1 MIRAIIVDDE
11 PKNRRIL
18 RQLLEKFCPQ
28 VTVEHEAGSA
38 KEALEVI
45 ALSKPELLFLDIEM
59 PYGNAFDLLDQ
70 LVPVDFEIIFIT
82 AFDEYTLKAFKYSA
96 LDYLLKPVNIE
107 ELQAA
112 VDRAS
117 KRIHHKS
124 INQQLTHLLQN
135 IQSNKSPLSKIAV
148 PTNDSYVFVS
158 LPEILRLEARGNYT
172 CIYTSDGSKHISSR
186 NIKQYDEML
195 PEKQFFRIHNSHIV
209 NLEHVK
215 KYRRGR
221 GGEVEMADGAV
232 LEVATR
238 RKDAFLALLG
248 TR

>member
-117 KRIHHKS
+117 KRIHLKS
-124 INQQLTHLLQN
+124 INQQLTNLLEN
-135 IQSNKSPLSKIAV
+135 LNSNKPPISKIAV
-148 PTNDSYVFVS
+148 PTNDSYVFVA
-158 LPEILRLEARGNYT
+158 LREILRLEARGNYT
-172 CIYTSDGSKHISSR
+172 CIYTADGSKHISSR

>member
-1 MIRAIIVDDE
+1 MIRATIVDDE

-45 ALSKPELLFLDIEM
+45 AHSTPDLLFLDIEM

-117 KRIHHKS
+117 KKIHHKG
-124 INQQLTHLLQN
+124 INQQLTNLLEN
-135 IQSNKSPLSKIAV
+135 LNSNKPAISKIAV
-148 PTNDSYVFVS
+148 PTNDSYVFVA
-158 LPEILRLEARGNYT
+158 LREILRLEARGNYT
-172 CIYTSDGSKHISSR
+172 CIYTADGNKHISSR
-186 NIKQYDEML
+186 NIKQYDEM
-195 PEKQFFRIHNSHIV
+195 PPDKQFFRIHNSHIV
-209 NLEHVK
+209 NLEHVR

>member
-45 ALSKPELLFLDIEM
+45 AHSTPDLLFLDIEM

-117 KRIHHKS
+117 KKIHHKG
-124 INQQLTHLLQN
+124 INQQLTNLLEN
-135 IQSNKSPLSKIAV
+135 LNSNKPAISKIAV
-148 PTNDSYVFVS
+148 PTNDSYVFVA
-158 LPEILRLEARGNYT
+158 LREILRLEARGNYT
-172 CIYTSDGSKHISSR
+172 CIYTADGNKHISSR

-195 PEKQFFRIHNSHIV
+195 PDKQFFRIHNSHIV
-209 NLEHVK
+209 NLEHVR

-221 GGEVEMADGAV
+221 GGEVEMADGSV